1 MRLAD
6 LSWPQV
12 PLDALLA
19 VPVGSTE
26 QHGPHLPLSTDTD
39 IAGALCDRLA
49 ARRPGVLVAPPVPYG
64 SSGEHAAFPG
74 TLSIGQAAL
83 ELVLVELI
91 RGAHQRRVLIVNG
104 HGGNAAPLTRA
115 VATLRSEG
123 RDVLAWSPTV
133 RGGDAHAGRTE
144 TSLQLALDPGRVRM
158 PATAAGNPAKLA
170 SAAGNPAPL
179 ASLMP
184 ALAEG
189 RLREL
194 SPSGVL
200 GDVSGASAAVGNE
213 LLTTLLTDLQRCVA
227 ERWPT

>member
-1 MRLAD
+1 
-6 LSWPQV
+6 
-12 PLDALLA
+12 
-19 VPVGSTE
+19 
-26 QHGPHLPLSTDTD
+26 
-39 IAGALCDRLA
+39 
-49 ARRPGVLVAPPVPYG
+49 
-64 SSGEHAAFPG
+64 
-74 TLSIGQAAL
+74 
-83 ELVLVELI
+83 
-91 RGAHQRRVLIVNG
+91 VLIVNG

-123 RDVLAWSPTV
+123 RDVLAWAPTV

-200 GDVSGASAAVGNE
+200 GDVSGASAAVGDE
-213 LLTTLLTDLQRCVA
+213 LLTALLTDLQRCVA

>member
-158 PATAAGNPAKLA
+158 PATAAGNPA
-170 SAAGNPAPL
+170 PL

-200 GDVSGASAAVGNE
+200 GDVSGASAAVGDE
-213 LLTTLLTDLQRCVA
+213 LLTALLTDLQRCVA